1 MDNTITLFTTRKFTS
16 AKFIINSL
24 VITVLQRYLQCFL
37 QNVERVTA
45 LKQQKCVTTI
55 KAQTINNQRADAIL
69 GNRACYAPA
78 LSTVTRVHLCGPQ
91 VP

>member
-37 QNVERVTA
+37 QNVEINFELILFLKFACTTA
-45 LKQQKCVTTI
+45 H
-55 KAQTINNQRADAIL
+55 R
-69 GNRACYAPA
+69 P
-78 LSTVTRVHLCGPQ
+78 
-91 VP
+91 